1 MRSFFNSKKDSE
13 FTRGITSGLLLCPHN
28 ESSNFEMNFAQN
40 TTTLFH
46 KFISSYSCSTVR
58 FSRLRIVYTQH
69 RRILS
74 FPLSISLKKQPRL
87 FKSSIFW
94 HSRDSPLRRTSC
106 SNKKRTIPGT
116 NPSPSAILRTPS
128 SVSNDRGRPR
138 FKRMGT
144 SGKHSEGGLR
154 ISD

>member
-1 MRSFFNSKKDSE
+1 MRIFCFNKEKDNRQYYSLPS
-13 FTRGITSGLLLCPHN
+13 TALCN
-28 ESSNFEMNFAQN
+28 LSS
-40 TTTLFH
+40 
-46 KFISSYSCSTVR
+46 
-58 FSRLRIVYTQH
+58 
-69 RRILS
+69 
-74 FPLSISLKKQPRL
+74 KQPRL